1 MCMHMCMHMC
11 NHVHVH
17 HFPGTQTSA
26 RLPPAAMPAPP
37 SRLAAFPAPPPARPR
52 TTALSSSL
60 LSSTSQCISH
70 SLCALPSRR
79 KASQCGL
86 FTRLPAVKRRR
97 SRPSRME
104 GLGRCCPL
112 GGRRSTDGSG
122 TSGSRRSTAVCS
134 PGGISSTSSTTC
146 SHRAPSRD
154 AACHEASPRPA
165 APPPAAK
172 SRTSGRAAAYSQPEA
187 VKRRVAVRPAM
198 EQAAGGSASDRRP
211 PRS

>member
-1 MCMHMCMHMC
+1 MGISALAGARR
-11 NHVHVH
+11 VLD
-17 HFPGTQTSA
+17 SA
-26 RLPPAAMPAPP
+26 RRRQAC
-37 SRLAAFPAPPPARPR
+37 
-52 TTALSSSL
+52 SL
-60 LSSTSQCISH
+60 QGKLQGKGEKKRGRYAGGRQCISH